1 MGTQFRMQM
10 DLFIAPARA
19 NLGAT
24 DRRKAVELLQAL
36 LTEALAKSTSE
47 QPIHSK
53 KEVGNE

>member
-1 MGTQFRMQM
+1 
-10 DLFIAPARA
+10 
-19 NLGAT
+19 
-24 DRRKAVELLQAL
+24 VELLQAL

>member
-1 MGTQFRMQM
+1 MRTQFRMQL

-19 NLGAT
+19 NLAGA
-24 DRRKAVELLQAL
+24 DRQKAVELLQAL

-53 KEVGNE
+53 KEAGNE

>member
-1 MGTQFRMQM
+1 MRTQFRMQI

-19 NLGAT
+19 NLGGI

-53 KEVGNE
+53 KEAGNE

>member
-1 MGTQFRMQM
+1 MQM

-19 NLGAT
+19 NLGGT

-53 KEVGNE
+53 KEAGNE